1 LPLSTARTSLTKE
14 KESESLRELLEA
26 VNPDRKKLSYRIL
39 NNVVAPVLAAILVV
53 AVWPVAVYMKVKE
66 MLKKKDG
73 AGVEEEREFAVERQH
88 LLERLTVQEVEKREV
103 VTDPLKAAPELP
115 FGHLNGAWK
124 EFLNG
129 KPDGGELWSFS
140 ARWQTTW
147 GRKELRSGIRDG
159 PERSARRPFSDR
171 LEGPPGRGGRWR
183 TAPSARGLAT
193 SPGGSGGRLTEHRGV
208 EQAVVSPAAIS
219 ITVGRAG
226 CSYRDRT
233 DHTG

>member
-1 LPLSTARTSLTKE
+1 VIYVYWYLGIGVAVLAVVYGAHQLTKE

-39 NNVVAPVLAAILVV
+39 NNLVAPVLAAILVV

-124 EFLNG
+124 QFLDG
-129 KPDGGELWSFS
+129 QPEGGELWSFS

-147 GRKELRSGIRDG
+147 GRKELRSGYVMVQNGAPGAHFLTVWKDLPEEVDAGERDK
-159 PERSARRPFSDR
+159 RA
-171 LEGPPGRGGRWR
+171 
-183 TAPSARGLAT
+183 
-193 SPGGSGGRLTEHRGV
+193 
-208 EQAVVSPAAIS
+208 
-219 ITVGRAG
+219 RAG
-226 CSYRDRT
+226 DGAGWLRRQAD
-233 DHTG
+233 

>member
-1 LPLSTARTSLTKE
+1 VIYVYWYLGIGVAVLAVVYGAHRLTKE
-14 KESESLRELLEA
+14 KESESLRDLLEA

-53 AVWPVAVYMKVKE
+53 AVWPVAVYMKIKE

-73 AGVEEEREFAVERQH
+73 GDAEEEREFAVERQH

-115 FGHLNGAWK
+115 FGHLNAAWK

-129 KPDGGELWSFS
+129 QGDSGELWSFS

-147 GRKELRSGIRDG
+147 GRKEIRSGYVMVQNGAPGAHFLTVWKDL
-159 PERSARRPFSDR
+159 PEEADAGERAKR
-171 LEGPPGRGGRWR
+171 
-183 TAPSARGLAT
+183 A
-193 SPGGSGGRLTEHRGV
+193 
-208 EQAVVSPAAIS
+208 
-219 ITVGRAG
+219 RAG
-226 CSYRDRT
+226 DVAGWLRRQAD
-233 DHTG
+233 